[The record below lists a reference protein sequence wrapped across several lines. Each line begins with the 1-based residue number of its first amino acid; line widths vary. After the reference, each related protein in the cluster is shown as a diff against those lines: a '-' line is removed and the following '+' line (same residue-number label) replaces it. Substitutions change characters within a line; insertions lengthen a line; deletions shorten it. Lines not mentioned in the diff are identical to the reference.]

1 MDSSSASPLI
11 RVAPIL
17 LKQRGAI
24 VALGAVGLSLGAAW
38 AWNHRRK
45 PDASDS
51 DLASDIAPKAAS
63 APVSPQ
69 KRHRSKRHKSKTK
82 ASAECEQPL
91 TECAAKPVPPPNASS
106 PPASQPVAAPAQAP
120 AEQEQAQQ
128 VHETSQEATPEPE
141 KAVGAESDGEP
152 TASSTGCTQEL
163 DVEMTDV
170 ATFHATQPPAREPEP
185 EPTAGE
191 WRTVERKQRGRRS
204 VPPPADCLD
213 EPEPQAARAAEA
225 TTAAEA
231 ATAAAESA
239 VEPPAAEEE
248 AARALA
254 EPPAAAPI
262 EGGSELAPKKA
273 KKKKKRPAPPA
284 SLRASEEDEPSPAV
298 AEPAPSSTSNPSPNP
313 ARWP

>member
-120 AEQEQAQQ
+120 AEQEQPQQ
-128 VHETSQEATPEPE
+128 VQETSQEATPEPE

-170 ATFHATQPPAREPEP
+170 ATFHATQPPA

-213 EPEPQAARAAEA
+213 EPEPAAARAAEA

-239 VEPPAAEEE
+239 VEPPAAEEA

-273 KKKKKRPAPPA
+273 KKKKKRTAPPA